1 MAELTIEEARKIYNE
16 SDEMKS
22 LMLTKFSKAELEKHE
37 VTQEEFDKTFLEL
50 LGQCT
55 KTVFLDEYGYTT
67 KLPTNRI
74 VLKNSN
80 NDWMFDICFTGK
92 HKHFWLNNFRVW
104 NILADTY
111 SLNYIDIQR
120 LMTNQVKI
128 RFGLDDVTIIGAM
141 SKDGSLVKIRF
152 GLDDV
157 TMWGL

>member
-1 MAELTIEEARKIYNE
+1 MAELTIEEARKIYAS

-55 KTVFLDEYGYTT
+55 KTVFLDEDWVES

-128 RFGLDDVTIIGAM
+128 RFGLDDVT
-141 SKDGSLVKIRF
+141 
-152 GLDDV
+152 
-157 TMWGL
+157 MWGL

>member
-22 LMLTKFSKAELEKHE
+22 LMLTKFSKAELEKPE

-55 KTVFLDEYGYTT
+55 KTVFLDEDWVES

-92 HKHFWLNNFRVW
+92 NKHFWVSYFRVW
-104 NILADTY
+104 KIFKDKY
-111 SLNYIDIQR
+111 SLQDNAIQR
-120 LMTNQVKI
+120 LMKNQVNTV
-128 RFGLDDVTIIGAM
+128 FGLDDITSFRLRSM
-141 SKDGSLVKIRF
+141 
-152 GLDDV
+152 
-157 TMWGL
+157 